1 MSMRW
6 LPDINIWL
14 ALGLPEH
21 VHHRSAKAWF
31 EADDQP
37 VFFCRASQQGFLRL
51 LTTAAVL
58 VPYKLPPLNNRQ
70 AQVRMQAILDLERIS
85 LADEPN
91 HIESD
96 WERFADS
103 GFASPKLWM
112 DAYLAAF
119 ARCGG
124 YRLVTTDKAF
134 KQFKGVDVLVLG

>member
-6 LPDINIWL
+6 LPDVNIWL

-21 VHHRSAKAWF
+21 VHHRTVTEWWGS
-31 EADDQP
+31 DDLP
-37 VFFCRASQQGFLRL
+37 IYFCRASQQGVLRI

-58 VPYKLPPLNNRQ
+58 APYKLAPLSNRE
-70 AQVRMQAILDLERIS
+70 AQLRMNDMLALERVRV
-85 LADEPN
+85 ADEPQA
-91 HIESD
+91 IEVD
-96 WERFADS
+96 WERYADS

-134 KQFKGVDVLVLG
+134 KQFKGLDVLVLK